1 MFKIVRLFLFY
12 CFFFFILN
20 KQKIDSN
27 VFICLHLILVN
38 AMAQVG
44 KIKRYSLD
52 DDERELSPEEPLP
65 LYQQRENF
73 YS

>member
-1 MFKIVRLFLFY
+1 
-12 CFFFFILN
+12 
-20 KQKIDSN
+20 
-27 VFICLHLILVN
+27 
-38 AMAQVG
+38 MAQSG
-44 KIKRYSLD
+44 KGERWATE

>member
-1 MFKIVRLFLFY
+1 M
-12 CFFFFILN
+12 
-20 KQKIDSN
+20 
-27 VFICLHLILVN
+27 N

-44 KIKRYSLD
+44 KIKRYSIND
-52 DDERELSPEEPLP
+52 DRELSPEEPLP

>member
-1 MFKIVRLFLFY
+1 M
-12 CFFFFILN
+12 
-20 KQKIDSN
+20 
-27 VFICLHLILVN
+27 N
-38 AMAQVG
+38 AVAQAG
-44 KIKRYSLD
+44 KIKRWSTE

>member
-1 MFKIVRLFLFY
+1 MT
-12 CFFFFILN
+12 
-20 KQKIDSN
+20 
-27 VFICLHLILVN
+27 
-38 AMAQVG
+38 QVG
-44 KIKRYSLD
+44 KLRRWSAD

>member
-1 MFKIVRLFLFY
+1 
-12 CFFFFILN
+12 
-20 KQKIDSN
+20 
-27 VFICLHLILVN
+27 
-38 AMAQVG
+38 MAQVG
-44 KIKRYSLD
+44 KSNRYSSIDDDDD